1 MTSLIAWTGT
11 AVVEALGWTLIHFIW
26 EGAALALLLYVLLAF
41 SRSATM
47 RYALSLGVLAAMA
60 LAPLVTFAL
69 LRQQPHGSSQWPAA
83 FGTLQQPLQVLGTV
97 TNVAPAAAQLPASS
111 FSTAAGPAVPVDWLA
126 VFVSLW
132 CCGVTIFALRAL
144 GGWLVL
150 SRLHRDTREA
160 LGAAL
165 LARCRALEN
174 RLGIRRS
181 VRYFQTSGL
190 DTPALMG
197 WFRPVILLPFPA
209 LAALTDEQLEAVLL
223 HELAHL
229 RRLDSFVN
237 LFQIVIETV
246 LFYHPAVWW
255 ANRVARDE
263 REDCCDDI
271 AVSIS
276 GDACEYARALTQLEE
291 ARATPVW
298 ALAANGGV
306 LKQRVARLLGLAT
319 VSRGAS
325 ASGAAA
331 IGVLC
336 AAGFLLA
343 GASFAR
349 QDPPDVPVAE
359 APASP
364 AAISSPVAPASP
376 GISAAPAVPRV
387 SPRPRSVA
395 TPAVAV
401 AYAAD
406 YASDPPDEP
415 QAREAATPPPSP
427 APSGHSYIEDLQAVG
442 VKDLNVDD
450 LIALKI
456 QGVTPDYIRQM
467 RAAGLNPTV
476 RELIGMKI
484 QGVTPEYIQKVRT
497 TWPEATIRDVIS
509 LKIQGVDA
517 SDTAEYRRLGLDD
530 LSLRRLVE
538 LKIQGVTPD
547 YIRSLQAAGFHD
559 MKTRDYISAKIQGVD
574 SEFIQKVRSHG
585 FKDLTLRQ
593 LIALKT
599 AGVF

>member
-1 MTSLIAWTGT
+1 MTGLIAWTGT

-41 SRSATM
+41 SRSATI

-60 LAPLVTFAL
+60 LAPLVTFAV
-69 LRQQPHGSSQWPAA
+69 LRQQPHGSSQYGSSQHASSQWPAA
-83 FGTLQQPLQVLGTV
+83 LGTLQQPLQVLGTV
-97 TNVAPAAAQLPASS
+97 TNVAPAAAQLPPSS
-111 FSTAAGPAVPVDWLA
+111 VSAAAGPAVPIDWLA
-126 VFVSLW
+126 VFVSVW

-160 LGAAL
+160 LSAAL
-165 LARCRALEN
+165 LARCRGLEN

-190 DTPALMG
+190 DTPALVG
-197 WFRPVILLPFPA
+197 WFRPMILLPFPA

-237 LFQIVIETV
+237 LFQIVMETI

-263 REDCCDDI
+263 REHCCDDI

-306 LKQRVARLLGLAT
+306 LKERVARLLGLAT
-319 VSRGAS
+319 VSRGVS

-349 QDPPDVPVAE
+349 QYPPDPPVAE
-359 APASP
+359 VP
-364 AAISSPVAPASP
+364 
-376 GISAAPAVPRV
+376 AAPAARPTPAPPAAPHV
-387 SPRPRSVA
+387 SPKPRSVA
-395 TPAVAV
+395 APAIAA
-401 AYAAD
+401 AYAPEPPE
-406 YASDPPDEP
+406 PPDEP
-415 QAREAATPPPSP
+415 QARETATP

-456 QGVTPDYIRQM
+456 QGVTPDYIRQI

-497 TWPEATIRDVIS
+497 TWPEASIRDITS

-517 SDTAEYRRLGLDD
+517 SDATEYRRLGLDD
-530 LSLRRLVE
+530 LSLRRLIE

-547 YIRSLQAAGFHD
+547 YIRNLQAAGFHD

-585 FKDLTLRQ
+585 FKDLTMRQ